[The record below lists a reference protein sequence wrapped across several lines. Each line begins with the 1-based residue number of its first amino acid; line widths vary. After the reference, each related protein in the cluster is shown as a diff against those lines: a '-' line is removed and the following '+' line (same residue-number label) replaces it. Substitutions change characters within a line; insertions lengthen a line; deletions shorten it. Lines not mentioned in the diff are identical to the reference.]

1 MPGKGSGISRNRSC
15 PLPGGSRGGHAGLIR
30 CGSEGGHAGW
40 IRGGRGCGCD
50 GWIRGGSRGALGAQ
64 VKFLVGLLVGAMW
77 GLLVGG
83 LGSPLMLVNIL
94 HAEEATVHERGN

>member
-1 MPGKGSGISRNRSC
+1 MPGKGSGISRNRSG

-30 CGSEGGHAGW
+30 CGSGGGHA
-40 IRGGRGCGCD
+40 

-64 VKFLVGLLVGAMW
+64 VKFLVGLLVGAMV

-83 LGSPLMLVNIL
+83 LASPLMLVNIL
-94 HAEEATVHERGN
+94 HAEEATVPERGN